1 MSTKPDTAI
10 GPESVE
16 ELLGLLREEGRK
28 VGRTFRSVV
37 INDDCKNVAQNRY
50 MMLVYSGGA
59 TGGLPESY
67 SQ

>member
-37 INDDCKNVAQNRY
+37 INDDCKNVAQNR
-50 MMLVYSGGA
+50 
-59 TGGLPESY
+59 
-67 SQ
+67 